1 MLGYYIE
8 YGGYWYP
15 LEQAILVVGFFGAA
29 LYGAVYC
36 LVVIGNALSDAFT
49 PPPAKTAA
57 DFDQDA
63 VWFRAQ
69 SRMLEAQNDYK
80 MKKAESEDIDKFLS
94 SRPKVGSFNAKRH

>member
-1 MLGYYIE
+1 MAYIQI
-8 YGGYWYP
+8 GDYWYP
-15 LEQAILVVGFFGAA
+15 IEAVLFMLGFSLAA
-29 LYGAVYC
+29 LYGAAYC
-36 LVVIGNALSDAFT
+36 AVATANAFSNAFT

-80 MKKAESEDIDKFLS
+80 MKKAESEDIDRFLS
-94 SRPKVGSFNAKRH
+94 SRPKQGALNAKRH